1 MKLSKDEILKKL
13 QLRNLNDGYS
23 KLADIP
29 HYSLLKDID
38 KGAKRIANAIRNKES
53 LKLCADYDGDGILS
67 CATAISFFQDVG
79 YPLEWTIPNRFIEGY
94 GVSSKIIDRLSSGG
108 VLFTLDNGIVVSE
121 EVIKK
126 CNEKNIDLIICDH
139 HTPAQTLPNC
149 YAVINPKRKDCEY
162 PLKEISGCF
171 VGWLLFC
178 AIKHELNL
186 DIDMRKYLDFVA
198 LSTITDMMPLLG
210 INRHLV
216 LYGLK
221 LINTMDRPFFREIA
235 VEKNINKFT
244 YDDLGWIL
252 GPLLNAAGRMKDA
265 SLAVEALLAN
275 EKKISKQLRELVELN
290 ELRKSMQNDMI
301 ERARKVALNQ
311 KNFIIVALDDLHE
324 GIVGIVAA
332 RIAEDM
338 GFPTIILTLDENGL
352 LKGSGRSVGTINIY
366 DLIHENKIY
375 LERSGGHAGACGL
388 SLNPKNLENFTKAIK
403 NSASKL
409 DADQFL
415 PIKESFGE
423 LFLKEATIELFYQ
436 IEEFA
441 PFGEKNP
448 LPIFE
453 CKKAIILNS
462 KAVGSDSNHVRLLL
476 NWEGQEIYIMAF
488 NSDVTKY
495 PSSAF
500 VSFNFSLN
508 LNEWKGNTTLQFMP
522 IGEVRVL

>member
-1 MKLSKDEILKKL
+1 MNLTKDEILKKL
-13 QLRNLNDGYS
+13 ESRNLNNGYS

-29 HYSLLKDID
+29 HYSSLKDID
-38 KGAKRIANAIRNKES
+38 KGAKRIADAIRNKES

-67 CATAISFFQDVG
+67 CATAISFFQDIG
-79 YPLEWTIPNRFIEGY
+79 YPLEWTIPNRFTEGY
-94 GVSSKIIDRLSSGG
+94 GVSPKIIDRLSSGG

-121 EVIKK
+121 DVIKK

-139 HTPAQTLPNC
+139 HTPGPALPNC

-210 INRHLV
+210 INRYLV

-221 LINTMDRPFFREIA
+221 LINGMRRPFFKEIA
-235 VEKNINKFT
+235 LERNINKFT

-252 GPLLNAAGRMKDA
+252 GPLLNAAGRMEDA

-275 EKKISKQLRELVELN
+275 EKEVANQVRGLVDLN
-290 ELRKSMQNDMI
+290 ILRKSLQNDMI
-301 ERARKVALNQ
+301 ERARKVALDQ
-311 KNFIIVALDDLHE
+311 KHFIIVALDDLHE

-352 LKGSGRSVGTINIY
+352 LKGSGRSVGTVNIY
-366 DLIHENKIY
+366 DLIHENKSF

-388 SLNPKNLENFTKAIK
+388 SLNPKNLKDFTNAIK
-403 NSASKL
+403 DSASKL
-409 DADQFL
+409 DSDQFL

-423 LFLKEATIELFYQ
+423 LSLKEATIELFYQ

-453 CKKAIILNS
+453 CKKAMILSS
-462 KAVGSDSNHVRLLL
+462 KAIGTDGNHVRLLL
-476 NWEGQEIYIMAF
+476 NWEDQDVYIMAF
-488 NSDVTKY
+488 NSDITKY
-495 PSSAF
+495 PTGTF
-500 VSFNFSLN
+500 VSFKFSLN
-508 LNEWKGNTTLQFMP
+508 LNEWNGNIKLQFMP
-522 IGEVRVL
+522 IGEVKVL

>member
-79 YPLEWTIPNRFIEGY
+79 YPLEWTIPNRFTEGY

-108 VLFTLDNGIVVSE
+108 VLFTLDNGIVISE
-121 EVIKK
+121 EVIEK
-126 CNEKNIDLIICDH
+126 CNQKNIDLIICDH
-139 HTPAQTLPNC
+139 HTPGPALPNC
-149 YAVINPKRKDCEY
+149 YAIINPKRKDCEY

-171 VGWLLFC
+171 VGWLLLC

-198 LSTITDMMPLLG
+198 LSTITDIMPLMG
-210 INRHLV
+210 INRYLV
-216 LYGLK
+216 QYGLK
-221 LINTMDRPFFREIA
+221 LINTMNRPFFKEIA
-235 VEKNINKFT
+235 LQKNIIKFT
-244 YDDLGWIL
+244 YEDLGWIL
-252 GPLLNAAGRMKDA
+252 GPLLNAAGRMEDA
-265 SLAVEALLAN
+265 SLAVEALLTS
-275 EKKISKQLRELVELN
+275 EKEISKHIYGLFELN
-290 ELRKSMQNDMI
+290 NLRKSLQNDMI
-301 ERARKVALNQ
+301 ERARKVAIGQ
-311 KNFIIVALDDLHE
+311 KYFIIVAIDDLHE

-338 GFPTIILTLDENGL
+338 GFPTIVFTLDENGL
-352 LKGSGRSVGTINIY
+352 LKGSGRTVGKINIY
-366 DLIHENKIY
+366 NLIDQNKNF
-375 LERSGGHAGACGL
+375 LERCGGHAGACGL
-388 SLNPKNLENFTKAIK
+388 SLNPKNLENFTQAIK

-409 DADQFL
+409 SADEFL

-423 LFLKEATIELFYQ
+423 LSLKDATIELFYL

-453 CKKAIILNS
+453 CKEAMILS
-462 KAVGSDSNHVRLLL
+462 SRAVGPDGNHVRLLL
-476 NWEGQEIYIMAF
+476 NWEDQDIYIMAF

-495 PSSAF
+495 SPGTF

-508 LNEWKGNTTLQFMP
+508 LNEWNGNTSLQFMP
-522 IGEVRVL
+522 VGEVKVI

>member
-1 MKLSKDEILKKL
+1 MNLTKNKILEKL
-13 QLRNLNDGYS
+13 QSRNLNNGYS

-29 HYSLLKDID
+29 HFSLLKDID

-67 CATAISFFQDVG
+67 CATAISFFQDIG
-79 YPLEWTIPNRFIEGY
+79 YPLEWTIPNRFTEGY
-94 GVSSKIIDRLSSGG
+94 GVSPKIIDRISGGG
-108 VLFTLDNGIVVSE
+108 VLFTLDNGIVVSDD
-121 EVIKK
+121 VIKK

-139 HTPAQTLPNC
+139 HTPANTLPNC
-149 YAVINPKRKDCEY
+149 YAIIDPKREDCEY

-210 INRHLV
+210 INRYLV

-221 LINTMDRPFFREIA
+221 LINTMNRPFFKEVA
-235 VEKNINKFT
+235 QEKNIKKFS

-265 SLAVEALLAN
+265 SLAVEALLSN
-275 EKKISKQLRELVELN
+275 EIEISNKLRELIDLN
-290 ELRKSMQNDMI
+290 ILRKSMQNQMI
-301 ERARKVALNQ
+301 EQARKVALNQ
-311 KNFIIVALDDLHE
+311 KDFIIVALHDLHE

-338 GFPTIILTLDENGL
+338 GFPTIVLTLDENGL
-352 LKGSGRSVGTINIY
+352 LKGSGRSIGTVNIY
-366 DLIHENKIY
+366 DLIHKHKSY

-388 SLNPKNLENFTKAIK
+388 SLNPKNLKDFTNAIK
-403 NSASKL
+403 DSASRL
-409 DADQFL
+409 DREQFL
-415 PIKESFGE
+415 PVKESFGKLLLE
-423 LFLKEATIELFYQ
+423 EATIELFNK

-453 CKKAIILNS
+453 CEKATIIGS
-462 KAVGSDSNHVRLLL
+462 KAVGIDNNHVRLLL
-476 NWEGQEIYIMAF
+476 NWENQRINIMAF
-488 NSDVTKY
+488 NSDITKY
-495 PSSAF
+495 PSGAL

-508 LNEWKGNTTLQFMP
+508 LNEWKGNISLQFMP
-522 IGEVRVL
+522 VGEIKVL